1 MRPDRRG
8 LHLTVPALEVLAP
21 ELALEHSRA
30 RLEPPTDLGMTAGE
44 LVPHFLRRV
53 ADRGEDV
60 EVVAERVVWSS
71 TRCARCCR
79 RCCRPSPSC
88 CCRTRRPAAQ
98 PRRARPAPPAGGAV
112 VPASWGAGPW
122 CHARRARAFPPLL
135 DPARALWCH
144 QGWWSPRRAD
154 LAPTMAHRRPG
165 VVVASPQ
172 RRLRPA
178 GILAYLLAAIGTGFM
193 GLFCFRDADAEGP
206 DGVVRG
212 RCASLRGTRSVLAGD
227 PSGQSTQVVSH
238 GRHHHSR
245 LTEELQPRPSGLNA
259 PAGSPQNRHWG
270 PWTALVSIH
279 PVVLAVA
286 ACIPSSLG
294 VRFILGLRAQ
304 ETTSWCSRS
313 GRRPAA
319 TR

>member
-1 MRPDRRG
+1 
-8 LHLTVPALEVLAP
+8 
-21 ELALEHSRA
+21 
-30 RLEPPTDLGMTAGE
+30 
-44 LVPHFLRRV
+44 LVPSF
-53 ADRGEDV
+53 
-60 EVVAERVVWSS
+60 
-71 TRCARCCR
+71 
-79 RCCRPSPSC
+79 
-88 CCRTRRPAAQ
+88 
-98 PRRARPAPPAGGAV
+98 
-112 VPASWGAGPW
+112 AGPGP
-122 CHARRARAFPPLL
+122 CLVV
-135 DPARALWCH
+135 H
-144 QGWWSPRRAD
+144 QRSWSPCRAG
-154 LAPTMAHRRPG
+154 LGPTMAHRRPG
-165 VVVASPQ
+165 VAVASPQ
-172 RRLRPA
+172 RRPRPA
-178 GILAYLLAAIGTGFM
+178 GILAYQLATIGTGFI

-212 RCASLRGTRSVLAGD
+212 RCAPLRGTRSVLAGD

-245 LTEELQPRPSGLNA
+245 LTEELQPWPSGLNA